1 MVSQFRVSADRSPDP
16 AGRPTWARRAER
28 AVLAAALF
36 IPAITLFVAPAAH
49 GAPEGFA
56 AAQATPAPT
65 PATEVDT
72 PTAEAA
78 LAPRVP
84 AVLSE
89 ADKERYRK
97 IFALQE
103 NGRWGPADKI
113 IAKLKDRQLMGH
125 VLYDRYMHP
134 TKYRSQYVELSRWL
148 KSYADHPGAK
158 RLYKLAVKRRPAN
171 YKHPKKP
178 TSVALPS
185 YGDADTSLRYKT
197 QKRRSTKLRRE
208 VRSYK
213 VKIRHNLRRGR
224 PTRALHVL
232 EQKRVRKVL
241 DDVEYDDMRARI
253 AAGYFFANEDEK
265 ALELAVA
272 AADRSRKWVRLADWT
287 AGLSAWRLDQH
298 STAASHFERIA
309 MSDNVS
315 GWYRSAGAYW
325 AARSHL
331 AARNPKQ
338 VNRFL
343 DIAASHPRTFYGLI
357 ALRQLGRNTPFNWSQ
372 PAFGQADLDKVAN
385 TAGVTRA
392 IALTEIGQYHRA
404 EQELRVLSGRHGSA
418 LDQSLLGLADRLNLP
433 ATQLRLARQRI
444 ADSGEYYD
452 GALYPLP
459 NWEPRGGFTLDRAL
473 VYAFMRQES
482 RFNSHAKS
490 SAGARGVMQLMPRT
504 ASSIGRDRSLRW
516 NNRSKLFIPEF
527 NMQLGQRYLSH
538 LLGFKDV
545 RKDLFSLAVA
555 YNGGPGNL
563 RKWRRRIGKKVDPLM
578 FIESIPSRES
588 RGYVERVLSNLWIY
602 RLKLGQPTPSL
613 DTVASG
619 GWPIYMPMDPK
630 PFTVASDAL

>member
-1 MVSQFRVSADRSPDP
+1 M
-16 AGRPTWARRAER
+16 
-28 AVLAAALF
+28 LAAALF
-36 IPAITLFVAPAAH
+36 IPALTLFVAPAAH
-49 GAPEGFA
+49 GAPEDIDGTTSSFA
-56 AAQATPAPT
+56 APVQT
-65 PATEVDT
+65 PATTSEAPGAAPEGATEIDT
-72 PTAEAA
+72 PTAEAV

-84 AVLSE
+84 GVLSD

-113 IAKLKDRQLMGH
+113 IAKLKDRRLMGH

-178 TSVALPS
+178 TSVRLPS
-185 YGDADTSLRYKT
+185 YGDPDTSQIYKT
-197 QKRRSTKLRRE
+197 KKRRSAKLRRE

-224 PTRALHVL
+224 PTRALQVL
-232 EQKRVRKVL
+232 EQKRVMHVL
-241 DDVEYDDMRARI
+241 DKVEIDDMRARI
-253 AAGYFFANEDEK
+253 AAGYFFANKDEE

-272 AADRSRKWVRLADWT
+272 AANRSRKWVRLADWT
-287 AGLSAWRLDQH
+287 AGLSAWRLGQH
-298 STAASHFERIA
+298 EVAASHFERIA
-309 MSDNVS
+309 TSETLSD
-315 GWYRSAGAYW
+315 WYVSAGAFW

-343 DIAASHPRTFYGLI
+343 DIAAAHPRTFYGLI
-357 ALRQLGRNTPFNWSQ
+357 ALRQLGRRTPFNWSA
-372 PAFGQADLDKVAN
+372 PAFGQADLDKVIHS
-385 TAGVTRA
+385 AGVTRA
-392 IALTEIGQYHRA
+392 IALTEIGQHHRA
-404 EQELRVLSGRHGSA
+404 EQELRVLSGRRGTA
-418 LDQSLLGLADRLNLP
+418 LDQSLLGLADRLSLP

-452 GALYPLP
+452 RALYPLP

-516 NNRSKLFIPEF
+516 NNRAKLFIPEF

-538 LLGFKDV
+538 LLGFNDV

-563 RKWRRRIGKKVDPLM
+563 RKWRRRIGKEVDPLM

-619 GWPIYMPMDPK
+619 GWPTYVPLDPK
-630 PFTVASDAL
+630 PLTVASDAP